1 MSSLRTYVIVRTLM
15 TIPIVLI
22 LLTLVFIILRVM
34 PGDPITSMV
43 GMKAP
48 PEYIEMLKEKAG
60 LNRPLIVQYFDYLF
74 GILRGDFGRSLIW
87 GERPVLYEIFDHLP
101 ATIELTIF
109 GFAVSVIIGLI
120 TGTIAGVRSGTKT
133 DNALRI
139 YSILAYATFIP
150 WLGMMFQLIFGVY
163 LKLLPVSGRIEPSLT
178 IDWKPI
184 TGLYVLDGILTGRLD
199 ITIDALKHLI
209 LPSITLGIV
218 LSGAYTRLVRANII
232 EVLGQDF
239 VRAAK
244 ARGLSEIKVLKH
256 VLKNAFIPVLT
267 MMGLQFAILLTGAVL
282 TETTFSWPGMG
293 TFLLERIKYVDY
305 TTIQGTI
312 VFFALFVSI
321 VNLVV
326 DILYALIDP
335 RIRY

>member
-1 MSSLRTYVIVRTLM
+1 MTTLRTYIVVRTLM
-15 TIPIVLI
+15 TIPIVFT
-22 LLTLVFIILRVM
+22 LLTIVFIILRVM
-34 PGDPITSMV
+34 PGDPITAMV

-48 PEYIEMLKEKAG
+48 PEYIERLKEEAG
-60 LNRPLIVQYFDYLF
+60 LNKPYHVQYVNYIF
-74 GILRGDFGRSLIW
+74 GIVRGDFGRSLIW
-87 GERPVLYEIFDHLP
+87 GRRPVLAEILDHLP

-109 GFAVSVIIGLI
+109 GFLVSIIIGLT
-120 TGTIAGVRSGTKT
+120 TGTIAGVKCYTRVDTS
-133 DNALRI
+133 LRL
-139 YSILAYATFIP
+139 YSIVAYALFIP

-163 LKLLPVSGRIEPSLT
+163 LKILPVGGRIDPGLT
-178 IDWKPI
+178 VGWKPI
-184 TGLYVLDGILTGRLD
+184 TGLYVLDGILTSRFD
-199 ITIDALKHLI
+199 ITMNALYHLI
-209 LPSITLGIV
+209 LPSLTLGIV
-218 LSGAYTRLVRANII
+218 LSGAYTRLVRANMID
-232 EVLGQDF
+232 VLSQDF
-239 VRAAK
+239 IRAAR
-244 ARGLSEIKVLKH
+244 ARGLSEFKVLKH
-256 VLKNAFIPVLT
+256 ALKNAFIPILT

-312 VFFALFVSI
+312 VFFAIFVSV